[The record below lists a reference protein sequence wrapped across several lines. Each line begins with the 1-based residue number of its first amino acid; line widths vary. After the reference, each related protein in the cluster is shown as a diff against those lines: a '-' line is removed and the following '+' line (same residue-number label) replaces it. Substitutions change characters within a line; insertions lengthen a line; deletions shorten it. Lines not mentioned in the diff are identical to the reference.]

1 MKWLDLNSGLY
12 RKGVPADLEGW
23 FPAPPGQPAHQ
34 DGEPSGAL
42 QAEEPPSPAG
52 ADRISTF
59 CSLEA
64 SLDFQNGAVTQLR
77 LSFQQQNVSKCR
89 NVLTDSSSG
98 IFLAG
103 NFPPVCVCTR
113 TAASANAE
121 AEAPLPSKRGSANV
135 TDVCPC
141 ITAVCRNLIR
151 SPAVFTGLTRMF
163 FMRFFGTPC
172 PPHRFKRCFV
182 FILLVETESRV
193 VADAVVQ
200 RWGTAADLQ

>member
-12 RKGVPADLEGW
+12 HKGVPADLGGW
-23 FPAPPGQPAHQ
+23 FPAPPGQPHQ
-34 DGEPSGAL
+34 DG
-42 QAEEPPSPAG
+42 EPPSPAG
-52 ADRISTF
+52 ADGISTF

-64 SLDFQNGAVTQLR
+64 SLHFQNGAVTQLR

-121 AEAPLPSKRGSANV
+121 AEAPLPSKRGSADV

-141 ITAVCRNLIR
+141 ITAVCRNPIR

-163 FMRFFGTPC
+163 FMRFFWDT
-172 PPHRFKRCFV
+172 V
-182 FILLVETESRV
+182 SSAQV
-193 VADAVVQ
+193 
-200 RWGTAADLQ
+200 